1 LKGYEWLKEEFE
13 SAQGQQNK
21 TKTEA
26 LRPIAAELDCSLPQL
41 ALAWCLKN
49 PQVSSVITGASRPEQ
64 VVENMQALDVVS
76 RLTEPVMERIEAIL
90 DNKPEPPEDY
100 R

>member
-1 LKGYEWLKEEFE
+1 
-13 SAQGQQNK
+13 
-21 TKTEA
+21 
-26 LRPIAAELDCSLPQL
+26 
-41 ALAWCLKN
+41 
-49 PQVSSVITGASRPEQ
+49 VITGASRPEQ
-64 VVENMQALDVVS
+64 VVENMQALEVVS

>member
-1 LKGYEWLKEEFE
+1 
-13 SAQGQQNK
+13 
-21 TKTEA
+21 
-26 LRPIAAELDCSLPQL
+26 LRPIAAELECSLPQL

-49 PQVSSVITGASRPEQ
+49 PHVSSVITGASRPEQ

-76 RLTEPVMERIEAIL
+76 QLTEPVMERIEAIL
-90 DNKPEPPEDY
+90 NNKPEPPEDF